1 MIKKDVIETIN
12 YAIKDIQNGMEDSVI
27 KELENL
33 VETLEKEDVVT
44 KEYDWRTDYDWTDK
58 DDFPASDWVPG
69 HNNEI

>member
-12 YAIKDIQNGMEDSVI
+12 YAIKDIQNGMEDSGI

-33 VETLEKEDVVT
+33 VEKLEKEDVVT
-44 KEYDWRTDYDWTDK
+44 KEYDWKTDYDWTDL

-69 HNNEI
+69 NAK